1 MPEIEHK
8 KREPQLAKEED
19 VIIKT
24 GRFRIYFQNYYTII
38 SLVNDILT
46 GGLYF
51 AGSISNLLGAPAI
64 IGNITYLAGGF
75 FLLMRPMLRIIR
87 NVFIYNEEE
96 YQREV
101 VDVEV
106 QDEEEYE
113 EVDDDYPKSK
123 TTKKA
128 KAHALTQF
136 SKLVCPRKLD

>member
-8 KREPQLAKEED
+8 KREPHLAKEED
-19 VIIKT
+19 VIVKT
-24 GRFRIYFQNYYTII
+24 GRLRIYFQNYYTII

-64 IGNITYLAGGF
+64 IGNVTYLAGGF

-113 EVDDDYPKSK
+113 EVDDDYP
-123 TTKKA
+123 
-128 KAHALTQF
+128 
-136 SKLVCPRKLD
+136 